1 MNKLISKVAIK
12 VLLGAILCILIAIA
26 ISALDPIITNKIAL
40 GQLENSDYGFIMMEK
55 WNTIRNLMAGAQ
67 VCIGSAFGVLV
78 VKDVYD
84 YVKNKEN

>member
-1 MNKLISKVAIK
+1 
-12 VLLGAILCILIAIA
+12 
-26 ISALDPIITNKIAL
+26 
-40 GQLENSDYGFIMMEK
+40 MMEK